1 MFTDS
6 FWPDNPSIFETAYNS
21 SPTVREGTFWDGI
34 TEARPSG
41 AVDKVLNPVAQDAGL
56 QYRGRPVRMESGIGS
71 FDPL

>member
-1 MFTDS
+1 MKLPVRL
-6 FWPDNPSIFETAYNS
+6 PDLCPLPY
-21 SPTVREGTFWDGI
+21 
-34 TEARPSG
+34 G